1 MATAPLNTPLPRPC
15 FSSQCLTVS
24 KVICCHHSMQQFFDD
39 NSDHIAHVGS
49 SFRCSCKAYGTVQIY
64 FCFCPHCLRDTQCHG
79 NVEKLNQKF
88 YKYCVVEDDI
98 KKLIFRGSSRFSNC
112 RETKAPI
119 FFIPRLKF
127 IAGNH

>member
-1 MATAPLNTPLPRPC
+1 MIIANILLTLGVHLDVVAKLME
-15 FSSQCLTVS
+15 QCKYT
-24 KVICCHHSMQQFFDD
+24 
-39 NSDHIAHVGS
+39 
-49 SFRCSCKAYGTVQIY
+49 
-64 FCFCPHCLRDTQCHG
+64 CFCPHCLRDTQCHG

>member
-39 NSDHIAHVGS
+39 NSEHIAHVGS

-64 FCFCPHCLRDTQCHG
+64 FCFCPHCLHDTQCHG
-79 NVEKLNQKF
+79 NVEKLNQNFTNIVLWKMILKNLF
-88 YKYCVVEDDI
+88 LEVHLDFRIAE
-98 KKLIFRGSSRFSNC
+98 KL
-112 RETKAPI
+112 KHL
-119 FFIPRLKF
+119 FFLF
-127 IAGNH
+127 LD